1 MSDSKWTARDKLQLE
16 AEIVLALEP
25 RLQLDPSPDVV
36 QIANRNQFNAKKL
49 NNRSLKRLARK
60 VNFSCVFK

>member
-60 VNFSCVFK
+60 VSFSCVFK